1 MTDTNEQDG
10 KKKLGLASKSGGRL
24 ELRAPAAAG
33 ADGQVRQSFSHGRT
47 KTVQVEVRKTRL
59 PGRPGAAPVAG
70 PAAAPVAAK
79 PAAAA
84 SPAAAPTAPKPGKPQ
99 VLRELTEE
107 EKNARQRAIQTAIRA
122 DVEAKRRDE
131 AEAKR
136 LEEDMARK
144 AEEDAKRK
152 VDEEAQRKVDAETAK
167 KTDAEQKKKAEDETR
182 RMNEEEGRRRE
193 AASIARPAA
202 AAPAAPAAPA
212 AAAPAP
218 APAPTGPVLV
228 PGTVM
233 MAPRAAAPGAAATAE
248 DDDRPR
254 RPGGMPGRP
263 MPGRGAVPG
272 RPAPRAPEGR
282 EDKNRRQQGKMSVH
296 QALDSEETI
305 RVRSLAAMKRA
316 REKEKARLAAQGPQA
331 KQVREVVVPEAIT
344 VQELA
349 NRMAERSVDVIKSL
363 MKMGVMATINHPL
376 DADTAE
382 LIVGEFGHKVKRVSE
397 ADVEIGLTGDTDTDE
412 QLQSR
417 APVVTIMGHVDHGK
431 TSLLDALRATDVAK
445 HEAGGITQHIGA
457 YKVTLKSGAAI
468 TFLDTPGHEA
478 FTAMRARGAK
488 VTDIVVLV
496 VAADDGIQ
504 PQTIEAIAHA
514 KAAQVPIIV
523 AINKIDK
530 NGVDPDRVRNDLLQH
545 DVALEGYGGDVLGVE
560 VSAKTGKG
568 LDKLEEAILL
578 QTELL
583 DLRANPDR
591 AAQGAIVEAK
601 LERGRG
607 SVATVLVQKGTIK
620 VGDIF
625 VAGEEWGRV
634 RALIDDHGRQ
644 VESAGPSTPVEVLGL
659 TGTPQAGDDFQVVEN
674 ENRAREVTEFR
685 QRRTREQTATARAR
699 GTLEQMFNKIR
710 EGEAKELAVVVKT
723 DVQGSLEAIAG
734 SLAKLRTDEVAV
746 RLLHGAVGGITEGD
760 IALAKASTGVIVG
773 FNVRANPQARE
784 MAKRDGIEIR
794 YYSIIYNV
802 IDDIKAALSGLLP
815 PSLHEKFL
823 GNAEIRQVF
832 NITKV
837 GKVAGCRVVEGM
849 VKRGAKVRLL
859 RDQTVIHEG
868 TLKTLRRF
876 KDEVREVQEGYE
888 CGMAFENYDD
898 IREGDVIECFEVEEV
913 ARTI

>member
-10 KKKLGLASKSGGRL
+10 KKKLGLAKPGTRL
-24 ELRAPAAAG
+24 EMRGAAG
-33 ADGQVRQSFSHGRT
+33 ADGQVRQSFSHGRS
-47 KTVQVEVRKTRL
+47 KTVQVEVRKTR
-59 PGRPGAAPVAG
+59 PPVAG
-70 PAAAPVAAK
+70 RAAPAATPAAK
-79 PAAAA
+79 PAAPGA
-84 SPAAAPTAPKPGKPQ
+84 SLPAPAAKAPPAPGKPQ

-107 EKNARQRAIQTAIRA
+107 EKLARQRAIQSAIRA

-131 AEAKR
+131 AEGKR
-136 LEEDMARK
+136 IEDEMKRK
-144 AEEDAKRK
+144 AEDDAKRK
-152 VDEEAQRKVDAETAK
+152 AEDEARSRIDAEAAK
-167 KTDAEQKKKAEDETR
+167 KTDAEQKKKAEEETR
-182 RMNEEEGRRRE
+182 RLNDEEMRRRQ
-193 AASIARPAA
+193 AAETARNV
-202 AAPAAPAAPA
+202 AAPAAPASPA
-212 AAAPAP
+212 VA
-218 APAPTGPVLV
+218 
-228 PGTVM
+228 
-233 MAPRAAAPGAAATAE
+233 RAALAATAE
-248 DDDRPR
+248 DEDRPR
-254 RPGGMPGRP
+254 RPGLA
-263 MPGRGAVPG
+263 GRGPLGRGPA
-272 RPAPRAPEGR
+272 RPAPRAPEGGR
-282 EDKNRRQQGKMSVH
+282 EDKNRRQQGKISVQ
-296 QALDSEETI
+296 QALDDEETT

-349 NRMAERSVDVIKSL
+349 NRMAERSVDVVKSL
-363 MKMGVMATINHPL
+363 MKMGVMATINQPL

-397 ADVEIGLTGDTDTDE
+397 ADVEIGLSGESDADAA
-412 QLQSR
+412 LQPR
-417 APVVTIMGHVDHGK
+417 TPVVTIMGHVDHGK

-457 YKVTLKSGAAI
+457 YKVNLKSGAAI

-514 KAAQVPIIV
+514 KAAQVPIVV
-523 AINKIDK
+523 AINKVDK
-530 NGVDPDRVRNDLLQH
+530 GDANPDRVRTDLLQH
-545 DVALEGYGGDVLGVE
+545 DVALEGYGGEVLGVE

-578 QTELL
+578 QTEIL
-583 DLRANPDR
+583 DLRANPER

-607 SVATVLVQKGTIK
+607 SVATVLVQKGTLK

-634 RALIDDHGRQ
+634 RALLDDRGRQ

-674 ENRAREVTEFR
+674 EGRAREVTEFR

-699 GTLEQMFNKIR
+699 GTLEQMFVKIR

-723 DVQGSLEAIAG
+723 DVQGSLEAISA
-734 SLAKLRTDEVAV
+734 SLVKLKTDEVSV
-746 RLLHGAVGGITEGD
+746 RLLHGAVGGIIEGD
-760 IALAKASTGVIVG
+760 VALAKASEGLIVG

-802 IDDIKAALSGLLP
+802 LDDIKAALSGLLAP
-815 PSLHEKFL
+815 TLREKFL

-832 NITKV
+832 TVSKA

-876 KDEVREVQEGYE
+876 KDEVKEVQEGYE
-888 CGMAFENYDD
+888 CGMAFENYED
-898 IREGDVIECFEVEEV
+898 IREGDLIECFEVEEV

>member
-79 PAAAA
+79 PAAA
-84 SPAAAPTAPKPGKPQ
+84 SPAAPAAPKPATPGKPQ

-107 EKNARQRAIQTAIRA
+107 EKLARQRAIQTAIRA

-136 LEEDMARK
+136 LEEEMARK

-152 VDEEAQRKVDAETAK
+152 VEEEARRKVDAETAK

-193 AASIARPAA
+193 AASTAARPAA
-202 AAPAAPAAPA
+202 AAAAP

-233 MAPRAAAPGAAATAE
+233 MAPRSAAPGAAATAD

-412 QLQSR
+412 QLQPR

-504 PQTIEAIAHA
+504 PQTVEAIAHA

-530 NGVDPDRVRNDLLQH
+530 TGVDPDRVRSELLQH
-545 DVALEGYGGDVLGVE
+545 EVALEGYGGDVLGVE

-583 DLRANPDR
+583 DLRANPER

-644 VESAGPSTPVEVLGL
+644 VVSAGPSTPVEVLGL

-699 GTLEQMFNKIR
+699 GTLEQMFNKIK

-760 IALAKASTGVIVG
+760 IALAKASQGLIVG

-802 IDDIKAALSGLLP
+802 IDDIKAALSGLLS
-815 PSLHEKFL
+815 PSLREKFL